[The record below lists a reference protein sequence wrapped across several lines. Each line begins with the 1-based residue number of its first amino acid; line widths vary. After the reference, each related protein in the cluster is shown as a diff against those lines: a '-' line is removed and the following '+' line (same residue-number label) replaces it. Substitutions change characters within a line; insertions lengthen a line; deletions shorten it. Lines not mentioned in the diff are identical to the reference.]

1 MILTVTPNAAV
12 DRVIF
17 IDEFQPGTAMRAT
30 RMIHSVGGK
39 GCDSSVALRT
49 FEIDT
54 LALTF
59 VAGPHGELLA
69 RLLDGYGIRHDLI
82 WLEGDTR
89 IVHVLLETR
98 HHRTSLV
105 TAGTLP
111 IPPAGFAQLVERY
124 QHHLPQADWVV
135 AAGSLAPGLPP
146 TFYQTV
152 VELARAAHVP
162 ILMDAFGPPVLAALP
177 TPPDIL
183 KVNQV
188 EFEKTFGLSA
198 NSLAELQTLAQTVR
212 EREKLPALVLTCG
225 EAGILALTPEGVF
238 LATAPLQQAVNTAG
252 AGDTASAMLAWR
264 LSLGEGWP
272 EALRWAAAGGAAC
285 VLTEGTADSHRPDVE
300 RLLPQV
306 EVRQL

>member
-30 RMIHSVGGK
+30 RTIHSVGGK
-39 GCDSSVALRT
+39 GCDTSVALRT

-59 VAGPHGELLA
+59 VAGPHGDLLA
-69 RLLDGYGIRHDLI
+69 QLLDNYGIRHDLI

-89 IVHVLLETR
+89 IVHVLLETK

-105 TAGTLP
+105 TAGTLS
-111 IPPAGFAQLVERY
+111 IPPAGLAQLIERCQTY
-124 QHHLPQADWVV
+124 LPQADWLI
-135 AAGSLAPGLPP
+135 AAGSLAPGLP
-146 TFYQTV
+146 TSFYQTM
-152 VELARAAHVP
+152 VELARAAQVP
-162 ILMDAFGPPVLAALP
+162 ILVDAFGPPILAMLP

-183 KVNQV
+183 KMNQV

-198 NSLAELQTLAQTVR
+198 PSLAELQALAQTVR
-212 EREKLPALVLTCG
+212 EREKLAALVLTRG
-225 EAGILALTPEGVF
+225 EEGILALSPEGVF

-264 LSLGEGWP
+264 LSLGEGWA

-285 VLTEGTADSHRPDVE
+285 VLTEGTADSRRPDVE